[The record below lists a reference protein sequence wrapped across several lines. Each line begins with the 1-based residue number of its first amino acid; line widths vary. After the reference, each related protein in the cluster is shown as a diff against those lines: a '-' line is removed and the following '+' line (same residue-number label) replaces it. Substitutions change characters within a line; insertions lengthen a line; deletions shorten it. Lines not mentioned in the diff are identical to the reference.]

1 MSHYLALDPKLKMP
15 AIPDRPTKGDAE
27 RVLGGLSHL
36 MQSFPFACHRLA
48 ATIATGRSCP
58 VIAAGRTEEETE
70 KCLGALLFAGV
81 SIVSLDN
88 VSADLGGEL
97 L

>member
-1 MSHYLALDPKLKMP
+1 M
-15 AIPDRPTKGDAE
+15 
-27 RVLGGLSHL
+27 VN
-36 MQSFPFACHRLA
+36 LA